1 VTFVSTE
8 SSQITKK
15 NNNKQF
21 TQKCK
26 LENNI
31 SDNTNFNYNRVEIVR
46 LERSSFC
53 SFNNTSRV
61 GMTLAFLYEEIVEV
75 KTNFK

>member
-1 VTFVSTE
+1 VTFVS
-8 SSQITKK
+8 SDNSQITKTTS
-15 NNNKQF
+15 
-21 TQKCK
+21 TQKGK
-26 LENNI
+26 LESNM
-31 SDNTNFNYNRVEIVR
+31 SDNMNFNYNRVEIVR